1 MTGLQHF
8 FLVFYVA
15 MSYLG
20 HEVHTP
26 LTLLLLQLQRNTS
39 HRAPLDTLHEVGHKA
54 GDLVPHP
61 LGRDDRHLVANA
73 LVCVEVHRQTRVV
86 LLDDG
91 SRRLL
96 HGLRAD
102 TLRERRTNTSFR
114 QNASWGLAW
123 PSRNCKERHSPAV
136 DWFVAT
142 RSGGGE
148 RSHPDVIAT
157 RVQPLNIGDEA
168 IPHTHI
174 AWTRIQQHEGLTMM
188 LHQCW

>member
-1 MTGLQHF
+1 
-8 FLVFYVA
+8 

-39 HRAPLDTLHEVGHKA
+39 HRSPLDTLHEVGHKA

-96 HGLRAD
+96 DGLRAD

-114 QNASWGLAW
+114 QNANCRWSLA
-123 PSRNCKERHSPAV
+123 
-136 DWFVAT
+136 
-142 RSGGGE
+142 
-148 RSHPDVIAT
+148 
-157 RVQPLNIGDEA
+157 
-168 IPHTHI
+168 
-174 AWTRIQQHEGLTMM
+174 
-188 LHQCW
+188 